1 MKIEDIRPWMI
12 ITAAVALLI
21 YGGTVAVAY
30 DQIKTKTTELNKTKE
45 RNATHRKKIEMY
57 EQALSDSSKKLA
69 DMGAQLDQLMALKKQ
84 EVEAKANQNDAQNQA
99 APAPPQSQEPTPE
112 EILAEYRAGGIS
124 GIPANISSA
133 IIDKASSKRSAK
145 SAVREIERE
154 AKGYLDVAAYDKPG
168 TRIPLPVRDSISADA
183 KRKYPG
189 NWSMTADEI
198 SKQTAAWGT
207 LQEWYRNGVPGMDS
221 RQSTTAI
228 QRAIRDHPNDWSMI
242 IVDINDDANR
252 PARR

>member
-1 MKIEDIRPWMI
+1 MI
-12 ITAAVALLI
+12 IVSAAALLI
-21 YGGTVAVAY
+21 YGGTVAIAY
-30 DQIKTKTTELNKTKE
+30 DQIKTKTTQLNKARE
-45 RNATHRKKIEMY
+45 RNATYKKQIENY
-57 EQALSDSSKKLA
+57 QEALSDSSKKLA
-69 DMGAQLDQLMALKKQ
+69 DMGAQLAQLSALKKQ
-84 EVEAKANQNDAQNQA
+84 EVEANQSDVQNQA
-99 APAPPQSQEPTPE
+99 AQAPPQSHEPTPE
-112 EILAEYRAGGIS
+112 EILADYRARGIS

-133 IIDKASSKRSAK
+133 IIYKASSKRSAN

-154 AKGYLDVAAYDKPG
+154 AKAYLDVAAYDKPG

-189 NWSMTADEI
+189 DWSMTADEI

-221 RQSTTAI
+221 RQSTIAI
-228 QRAIRDHPNDWSMI
+228 QRAIRDHFNDWSMI
-242 IVDINDDANR
+242 IIDINDDANR